1 MKKRLLVKILPL
13 VLALVL
19 APAGCSSSGDSDDA
33 TAGFFDQTQEA
44 AGLVAEAN
52 AGLRQIK
59 QLFQKN
65 AGWLEELKT
74 AMNNRDEAKVKEIA
88 NELVYQINDGTRL
101 GEEAIEKIERAG
113 RLNVNEDFK
122 NYLDLKAESLRK
134 YAEAFEERR
143 QLAILLRDR
152 YDPKNA
158 DQRDL
163 VLEEFKRKEENFKR
177 IIKEA
182 QTVSLR
188 ADELAKE
195 SLSKAKN

>member
-1 MKKRLLVKILPL
+1 MIL
-13 VLALVL
+13 LALALL
-19 APAGCSSSGDSDDA
+19 AGACSRAQDAGVDSSS
-33 TAGFFDQTQEA
+33 FFDQMQEA
-44 AGLVAEAN
+44 ANLVGEAN
-52 AGLRQIK
+52 AQLRQIK

-74 AMNNRDEAKVKEIA
+74 GMNNKDEKKVKEIA
-88 NELVYQINDGTRL
+88 NELVYQINDGTKL
-101 GEEAIEKIERAG
+101 GEEAIEKIERASAM
-113 RLNVNEDFK
+113 NVNDDFK
-122 NYLDLKAESLRK
+122 SYLNLKAESLRK

-158 DQRDL
+158 EQRDF

-182 QTVSLR
+182 QEVSER
-188 ADELAKE
+188 ANTLAKE
-195 SLSKAKN
+195 SLSKVKSE

>member
-1 MKKRLLVKILPL
+1 MKKQVFTILLLIF
-13 VLALVL
+13 ALF
-19 APAGCSSSGDSDDA
+19 PAACSSTEDSGDGIGS
-33 TAGFFDQTQEA
+33 FFDQTQESA
-44 AGLVAEAN
+44 NLVAEAN
-52 AGLRQIK
+52 AQLKQIK

-74 AMNNRDEAKVKEIA
+74 AMNNKDEKKVKEIS
-88 NELVYQINDGTRL
+88 NELIYQINDGTKL
-101 GEEAIEKIERAG
+101 GEEAIEKIERASA
-113 RLNVNEDFK
+113 LNINEDFK
-122 NYLDLKAESLRK
+122 SYLNLKSESLRK

-158 DQRDL
+158 NQRDF

-182 QTVSLR
+182 QTISTR
-188 ADELAKE
+188 ADTLAKE
-195 SLSKAKN
+195 SLSKTK

>member
-1 MKKRLLVKILPL
+1 MKKQFFKFSLLILSL
-13 VLALVL
+13 VFA
-19 APAGCSSSGDSDDA
+19 ACSGAEDSNDGISS
-33 TAGFFDQTQEA
+33 FFDQTQESA
-44 AGLVAEAN
+44 NLVQEAN
-52 AGLRQIK
+52 AQLRQIK

-74 AMNNRDEAKVKEIA
+74 AMNNKDEKKVKEIS
-88 NELVYQINDGTRL
+88 NELVYQINDGTKL
-101 GEEAIEKIERAG
+101 GEEVIEKIERASAM
-113 RLNVNEDFK
+113 NVNEDFK
-122 NYLDLKAESLRK
+122 SYLNLKTDSLRK

-158 DQRDL
+158 EQRDF

-182 QTVSLR
+182 QEVSER
-188 ADELAKE
+188 ANELAKQA
-195 SLSKAKN
+195 SQKAKN